1 MPLSPSPIIQS
12 YMQQGQPQEAPLSAE
27 QMFNKSFG
35 EAAFATLR
43 SKFPALINFVV
54 TYKILD
60 SDVDK
65 GSALGVFIIQ
75 TGKDIRYIPVAMSG
89 GAVSSCEL
97 IYNKDTDQFSPL
109 SEHNVKRLLSQNM
122 ISDASL
128 LHGNVRVDDT
138 KQLFRDLI
146 RPPASS
152 NVVLASSVNITAL
165 PNEAKDMVRTY
176 LNATPD
182 LLCKIA
188 EYYDIEVLAQKLAS
202 QDPVPPVTE
211 SPRILNLESITKEA
225 ASWLTPEER
234 ERLLTDGFLVKK
246 SSNDSPVHV
255 ASMDTFQASLETEL
269 NLHEY
274 PSLGTEH
281 SHDGLLVRSGEVLQ
295 CTSRG
300 FKREPAVFLRS
311 GIWVSAKRWIPSC
324 DAKALVHNMQD
335 IVTEQQLKAA
345 GALTVRELCATSVA
359 RFAAIIPVV
368 PTRNGG
374 YLQVTAADSSN
385 GDHGYG
391 PSRMSKEPI
400 RYSTVENDTYLTL
413 GFPHSSFVELHVTPK
428 ILHGFLLNGNTAVVP
443 EGTLFFVQDEN
454 TREPVEGLVHSFGEL
469 RKLIGAL
476 GTRLTVTTDGI
487 STGITDSKTEK
498 TARFSSNNSAAKW
511 LAENYPLDHDQISTV
526 LDNRTS
532 VLFSKQAFDA
542 PAPQTLFSQQQ
553 PMPIFDP
560 ANMQDY
566 AALGDPEILDT
577 GILSS
582 FSQDPDIKSLLV
594 DYLPDFITMLDK
606 LGRVI
611 LLFCIQKEDL
621 ENFYGRDRYANVL
634 GSCRKVFKLI
644 GDTANSLELYINMA

>member
-12 YMQQGQPQEAPLSAE
+12 YMQQGQPREAPLSAE

-54 TYKILD
+54 TYKIID

-75 TGKDIRYIPVAMSG
+75 TGKDICYIPVAMSG
-89 GAVSSCEL
+89 GAINSCEL
-97 IYNKDTDQFSPL
+97 IYNKDADQFSPL

-122 ISDASL
+122 TSDASL
-128 LHGNVRVDDT
+128 LHGNAHVDDT

-152 NVVLASSVNITAL
+152 NVVLASSVDITAL

-188 EYYDIEVLAQKLAS
+188 EFYDIEVLAQKLAG

-211 SPRILNLESITKEA
+211 SPRILDLESITKEA
-225 ASWLTPEER
+225 AACLTPEER
-234 ERLLTDGFLVKK
+234 ERLLEDGFLVKK

-255 ASMDTFQASLETEL
+255 ASMDTFQASVETEL

-300 FKREPAVFLRS
+300 FKREAAVFLRA
-311 GIWVSAKRWIPSC
+311 GIFLDAKRWIHSSN
-324 DAKALVHNMQD
+324 AQALVHNMQD
-335 IVTEQQLKAA
+335 VVTEGQLKAA
-345 GALTVRELCATSVA
+345 GAMTVKELCTTSVA
-359 RFAAIIPVV
+359 HFTKIIPVV
-368 PTRNGG
+368 PARHGG
-374 YLQVTAADSSN
+374 YIQVTACDIACGSSN
-385 GDHGYG
+385 
-391 PSRMSKEPI
+391 RNNEPVKF
-400 RYSTVENDTYLTL
+400 STVENDTYLIMSS
-413 GFPHSSFVELHVTPK
+413 HSPFNEIHVTPN
-428 ILHGFLLNGNTAVVP
+428 IQYGFLLNGDTAVVP
-443 EGTLFFVQDEN
+443 EGTLFFIQDEN
-454 TREPVEGLVHSFGEL
+454 TREPVEGLVRSFGEL

-476 GTRLTVTTDGI
+476 GIRLTVTSDGI
-487 STGITDSKTEK
+487 TTGITDSKTEK
-498 TARFSSNNSAAKW
+498 TASFSSNSSAAEW
-511 LAENYPLDHDQISTV
+511 LAKNYTLGHDQISTV
-526 LDNRTS
+526 LNNRTS

-560 ANMQDY
+560 VNMQDY

-611 LLFCIQKEDL
+611 LLFCLQKEDL

>member
-12 YMQQGQPQEAPLSAE
+12 YMQQGQPREAPLSAE

-54 TYKILD
+54 TYKIID

-65 GSALGVFIIQ
+65 GSALGVFIIR
-75 TGKDIRYIPVAMSG
+75 TGKDIRYIPVSMSG
-89 GAVSSCEL
+89 GAINSCEL
-97 IYNKDTDQFSPL
+97 IYNKDADQFTPL

-122 ISDASL
+122 TSDASI

-152 NVVLASSVNITAL
+152 NVVLASSVDITAL

-188 EYYDIEVLAQKLAS
+188 EFYDIEVLAQKLAG
-202 QDPVPPVTE
+202 QDPVSPVTE
-211 SPRILNLESITKEA
+211 SPRILDLESITKEA
-225 ASWLTPEER
+225 AACLTPEER
-234 ERLLTDGFLVKK
+234 ERLLEDGFLVKK

-255 ASMDTFQASLETEL
+255 ASMDTFQASVETEL

-300 FKREPAVFLRS
+300 FKREAAVFLRA
-311 GIWVSAKRWIPSC
+311 GIFLDAKRWIHSF

-335 IVTEQQLKAA
+335 TVTEKQLRAA
-345 GALTVRELCATSVA
+345 GALTVRELCTSSVA

-368 PTRNGG
+368 PARNGG
-374 YLQVTAADSSN
+374 YLQVTPADSPS
-385 GDHGYG
+385 GDQGYG
-391 PSRMSKEPI
+391 PSGMANEPVK
-400 RYSTVENDTYLTL
+400 YSIVGNDTYLTL
-413 GFPHSSFVELHVTPK
+413 GTHSRFAELHATPK
-428 ILHGFLLNGNTAVVP
+428 ILYGFLLNGNTAVVP

-454 TREPVEGLVHSFGEL
+454 TRKPVEGLVRSFDEL

-476 GTRLTVTTDGI
+476 GTQLTVTTDGV

-498 TARFSSNNSAAKW
+498 TASFSSNSSAAEW
-511 LAENYPLDHDQISTV
+511 LAKNYTLGHDQISTV
-526 LDNRTS
+526 LNNRTS

-560 ANMQDY
+560 VNMQDY

-611 LLFCIQKEDL
+611 LLFCLQKEDL